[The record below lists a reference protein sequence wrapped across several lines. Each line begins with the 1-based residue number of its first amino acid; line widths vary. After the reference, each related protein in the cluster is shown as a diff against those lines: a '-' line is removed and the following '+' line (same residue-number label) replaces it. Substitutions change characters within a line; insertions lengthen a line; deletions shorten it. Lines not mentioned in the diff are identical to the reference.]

1 MMTRLWTV
9 DPGAEPEVLEQ
20 IDVAEAGKARVETP
34 FSPDGSLLATG
45 SGDMTVRLWTLDPS
59 GSQLLH
65 EQQLDAGVNDLAF
78 SADGGRLGIAVK
90 DEVVLLWDLA
100 EVVRAV
106 PGSQ

>member
-1 MMTRLWTV
+1 MRTRLWTV

-20 IDVAEAGKARVETP
+20 MISRKPIWHRVEAIT

-45 SGDMTVRLWTLDPS
+45 SGDRRVRLWTLDPS

-78 SADGGRLGIAVK
+78 SCGRGPARHRGQGTKLSCCGT
-90 DEVVLLWDLA
+90 
-100 EVVRAV
+100 
-106 PGSQ
+106 